1 MDNQIHPYGKGHAA
15 KLFLLEDNATLE
27 QSPIITRNNQNSY
40 SIIYSHLQELMETA
54 VQLSKKTH
62 KKIDLINITAH
73 GFPGGLWFPKDKK
86 TLESSECKDWVESS
100 TNSDQKNYD
109 MYYSP
114 VSKES
119 FKSIRAFS
127 NIVDDTDYECTI
139 GHRQWNEILNLV
151 PEFKTSLSQKA
162 QIHFLSCTVGLGPRG
177 KVFNESIAK
186 STFTSKSQTIQTSLQ
201 LGLLDWSMPDGMGF
215 WDYLTDSQL
224 DYDNSR
230 YPIDRCDAN
239 MKQKGNLRVTHLE
252 QGQTIS
258 GISQPLDVMLTSYDS
273 RPLNLQAEQSLENV
287 TTQDVISFDVIDFTI
302 PRTEVRL
309 FTIKK

>member
-1 MDNQIHPYGKGHAA
+1 
-15 KLFLLEDNATLE
+15 
-27 QSPIITRNNQNSY
+27 
-40 SIIYSHLQELMETA
+40 
-54 VQLSKKTH
+54 
-62 KKIDLINITAH
+62 
-73 GFPGGLWFPKDKK
+73 
-86 TLESSECKDWVESS
+86 
-100 TNSDQKNYD
+100 
-109 MYYSP
+109 
-114 VSKES
+114 
-119 FKSIRAFS
+119 
-127 NIVDDTDYECTI
+127 
-139 GHRQWNEILNLV
+139 
-151 PEFKTSLSQKA
+151 
-162 QIHFLSCTVGLGPRG
+162 
-177 KVFNESIAK
+177 
-186 STFTSKSQTIQTSLQ
+186 
-201 LGLLDWSMPDGMGF
+201 MGF
-215 WDYLTDSQL
+215 WDYLTDAQL